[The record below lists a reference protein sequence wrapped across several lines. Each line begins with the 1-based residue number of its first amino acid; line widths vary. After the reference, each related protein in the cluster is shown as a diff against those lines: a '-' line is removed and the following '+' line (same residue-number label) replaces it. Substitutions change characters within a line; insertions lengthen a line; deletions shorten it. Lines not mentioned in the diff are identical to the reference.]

1 MPELPEVEVTRR
13 ALLQPL
19 RGSVV
24 RGAALGKPLRW
35 PLQCEPDSLAGQRI
49 ERLERRGKYLLLG
62 LQRGQL
68 IVHLGMSGSL
78 RWLDNASAAAPQPG
92 PHEHFRL
99 LTDRGELRM
108 NDPRRFGAVIWQ
120 ALPGPAHPLLSHL
133 GPEPL
138 EPGFD
143 GEVLWRAVHPRRAAI
158 KLLLLD
164 QSVVAGVGNIYACE
178 ALFRAGIDPRT
189 PGRRVSRER
198 CARLAAELRATLE
211 QAVRA
216 GGSTLRDFC
225 SSDGSQ
231 GHFQLEALVY
241 GRAGQ
246 PCRVCARP
254 LAHVAQGQRSTYFC
268 ASCQRR

>member
-19 RGSVV
+19 RGSRI
-24 RGAALGKPLRW
+24 RGVEFGKPLRW
-35 PLQCEPDSLAGQRI
+35 PLQCEPRSLAGQRI
-49 ERLERRGKYLLLG
+49 EDVGRRGKYLLLELPSG
-62 LQRGQL
+62 RL

-78 RWLDNASAAAPQPG
+78 RWHADSGAALPAPG

-99 LTDRGELRM
+99 LTDRGELRL
-108 NDPRRFGAVIWQ
+108 NDPRRFGAVVWH
-120 ALPGPAHPLLSHL
+120 ALPGPPHPLLGHL

-138 EPGFD
+138 QREFD
-143 GEVLWRAVHPRRAAI
+143 GDVLWRAVHARRAAI

-189 PGRRVSRER
+189 PGSHLSRQR
-198 CARLAAELRATLE
+198 CARLAEALRTTLE
-211 QAVRA
+211 QALRA

-225 SSDGSQ
+225 SSDGTQ

-241 GRAGQ
+241 ARAGQ
-246 PCRVCARP
+246 ACRVCARP
-254 LAHVAQGQRSTYFC
+254 LAHLVQGQRSTYFC
-268 ASCQRR
+268 RHCQRR

>member
-19 RGSVV
+19 RGSVI

-35 PLQCEPDSLAGQRI
+35 PLQCEPRSLAGQRVDSV
-49 ERLERRGKYLLLG
+49 ERRGKYLLLG

-78 RWLDNASAAAPQPG
+78 RWLDEPASAARAPG

-108 NDPRRFGAVIWQ
+108 NDPRRFGAVIWHEQ
-120 ALPGPAHPLLSHL
+120 PGPVHTLLQHL

-138 EPGFD
+138 SAQFD
-143 GEVLWRAVHPRRAAI
+143 GDTLWRALHPRRAAV

-189 PGRRVSRER
+189 PGQRLSRAR
-198 CARLAAELRATLE
+198 CERLAGELRATLE
-211 QAVRA
+211 QAVLA

-225 SSDGSQ
+225 SSDGAQ

-241 GRAGQ
+241 ARAGQ
-246 PCRVCARP
+246 ACRHCAQP
-254 LAHVAQGQRSTYFC
+254 VAHVVQGQRSTYFC
-268 ASCQRR
+268 RRCQTR